1 MYGRMYGMMKTTVYL
16 PEDLKASLGRAA
28 AEEGRSEAEII
39 REAISAAMR
48 SRRSARPKLPLVP
61 RGLGDP
67 RAAERTDELL
77 DGFGSR

>member
-1 MYGRMYGMMKTTVYL
+1 MYGMMKTTVYL
-16 PEDLKASLGRAA
+16 PEDLKASLARVA

-39 REAISAAMR
+39 REAINAAMN
-48 SRRSARPKLPLVP
+48 SRRSARPRLPLVP

-67 RAAERTDELL
+67 QAAERTDELL